1 MLLFCE
7 KIEDEKIKRLAKA
20 SLPLRAAEFNCFV
33 IMAKFRT
40 NLRFPLLPRKIT
52 RDII

>member
-1 MLLFCE
+1 MLLFSE
-7 KIEDEKIKRLAKA
+7 KIDEKIKRLAKA

-40 NLRFPLLPRKIT
+40 NLRFPLLPRKNYA
-52 RDII
+52 